1 MGSDD
6 PHQAAAV
13 GAGKC
18 SWFDPGREAAEVGLE
33 QPLDE
38 PDQRSLLQLRQT
50 AAQAAIAAD
59 TFCIYTLAMEFT
71 WSARKR
77 SLNLKEH
84 GLDFVDAITVFQGLT
99 FTFEDDRFSTKS
111 SDSSLSDCSL
121 ALLSQ
126 SSIRR
131 PPMKS
136 ASSRSEKRPTVKR
149 KFTSAKSKT
158 DRSRLRSG
166 KASSAPE
173 HPEAEMRH
181 IVRGVVRQGL
191 KIQPAKSAISLRV
204 DQDVLEWFKSQGPGY
219 QTRINAVLRAFR
231 DASV

>member
-18 SWFDPGREAAEVGLE
+18 GSGFDRGREAAEVGLE

-38 PDQRSLLQLRQT
+38 PDQRSFLQLRQT

-99 FTFEDDRFSTKS
+99 FTFEDDRFSYKEQRFVT
-111 SDSSLSDCSL
+111 LGLL
-121 ALLSQ
+121 AGTPVSVVHTETAHEIRIISFRKATHREAQIYFSQ
-126 SSIRR
+126 
-131 PPMKS
+131 
-136 ASSRSEKRPTVKR
+136 
-149 KFTSAKSKT
+149 
-158 DRSRLRSG
+158 
-166 KASSAPE
+166 
-173 HPEAEMRH
+173 
-181 IVRGVVRQGL
+181 
-191 KIQPAKSAISLRV
+191 IQ
-204 DQDVLEWFKSQGPGY
+204 
-219 QTRINAVLRAFR
+219 N
-231 DASV
+231 